1 MMGGRESKLVL
12 MDDNGIRC
20 DGRKV
25 DETRRISIKA
35 GVLRNANGSAYIEF
49 GDNKIIAGVYV
60 HPKHMSDSDTGILR
74 CRYMTPFSVGERKNP
89 QASIKT

>member
-1 MMGGRESKLVL
+1 MGGRESKLVL

-49 GDNKIIAGVYV
+49 GITPV
-60 HPKHMSDSDTGILR
+60 SSQTSLR
-74 CRYMTPFSVGERKNP
+74 CSSRPRP
-89 QASIKT
+89 SIRLSCSNNAAICLRFN

>member
-49 GDNKIIAGVYV
+49 GDNKIIAGVSDRAMCIQNTCQTLTRVSYV
-60 HPKHMSDSDTGILR
+60 ADT
-74 CRYMTPFSVGERKNP
+74 T
-89 QASIKT
+89 